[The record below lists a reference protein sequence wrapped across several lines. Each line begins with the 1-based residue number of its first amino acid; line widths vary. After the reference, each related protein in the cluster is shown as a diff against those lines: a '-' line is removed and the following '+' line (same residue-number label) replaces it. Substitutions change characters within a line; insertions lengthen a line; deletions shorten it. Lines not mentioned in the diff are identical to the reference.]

1 MRVSVVVQV
10 SSSPASLQL
19 LSILQ
24 TLLVLGPDR
33 SNIWLALESITNRA
47 ALLAQDCESDHKSNN
62 TLLSG
67 HDFEEFNG
75 QIMAS
80 SVTHV

>member
-1 MRVSVVVQV
+1 MQLCEHVKPAEWMRMRVSVVVQV

-47 ALLAQDCESDHKSNN
+47 ALLAQDCESH
-62 TLLSG
+62 
-67 HDFEEFNG
+67 H
-75 QIMAS
+75 
-80 SVTHV
+80 

>member
-1 MRVSVVVQV
+1 MRLCEHVKPSEWMRMHVSVVVQV

-47 ALLAQDCESDHKSNN
+47 ALLAQECESDH
-62 TLLSG
+62 
-67 HDFEEFNG
+67 
-75 QIMAS
+75 
-80 SVTHV
+80 

>member
-1 MRVSVVVQV
+1 MQLCEHVKPSEWMHMRVSVVVQV

-47 ALLAQDCESDHKSNN
+47 ALLAQDCESDH
-62 TLLSG
+62 
-67 HDFEEFNG
+67 
-75 QIMAS
+75 
-80 SVTHV
+80 